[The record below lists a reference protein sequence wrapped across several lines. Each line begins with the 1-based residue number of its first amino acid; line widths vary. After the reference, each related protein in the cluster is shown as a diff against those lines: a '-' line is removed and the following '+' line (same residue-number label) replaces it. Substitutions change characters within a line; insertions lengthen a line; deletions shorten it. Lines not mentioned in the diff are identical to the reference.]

1 MLMKF
6 GGHLLGAGDVGVG
19 MPKAD
24 PWKFEQE
31 MVALLGCS
39 DKDHAG
45 CKKTRRSVNS
55 KVVFVDGC
63 QLFSQVK
70 SQAIETIIS
79 GEA

>member
-1 MLMKF
+1 
-6 GGHLLGAGDVGVG
+6 
-19 MPKAD
+19 
-24 PWKFEQE
+24 
-31 MVALLGCS
+31 MVVLLGCS
-39 DKDHAG
+39 DIDFAG
-45 CKKTRRSVNS
+45 GKKTRRSVNS